1 MAAKLC
7 GARNRFGK
15 PCANYPLK
23 GKVRCRFHGGASTGP
38 RTPEGLARSAVNLR
52 THGFYSRLLPMQP
65 DAELYDEASGEA
77 SLGPELKLL
86 RAKLGKL
93 IVEGAADRA
102 IMDCIEGIRR
112 LVSVEKQSGAP
123 VAPAMA
129 PGAFTVNFGVLGVR
143 PEDEEIEMPELPP
156 AEIDSAGQAGADGTP
171 PASPLRRRWARAGM
185 S

>member
-1 MAAKLC
+1 MAARLC

-38 RTPEGLARSAVNLR
+38 RTPEGLARSAANLR

-77 SLGPELKLL
+77 SLGAELKLL

-102 IMDCIEGIRR
+102 IMDCIEAIRR
-112 LVSVEKQSGAP
+112 LVSVEKQSGTPGLPGAP
-123 VAPAMA
+123 VMA
-129 PGAFTVNFGVLGVR
+129 PGAFAVNFNVVGLR
-143 PEDEEIEMPELPP
+143 PEDEEVEIPALPP
-156 AEIDSAGQAGADGTP
+156 DEG
-171 PASPLRRRWARAGM
+171 
-185 S
+185 